1 MEKNENME
9 IKRILDI
16 INSKKILIA
25 VILVIFVLLGYLYT
39 YHYIVPMYQST
50 STLLLI
56 PNTVS
61 ENRRLTNIELA
72 MNAELITTYSNIAKN
87 PKVLKQ
93 AIHNLELNMTEQEL
107 LSKMKIEILENTY
120 IIKISVAN
128 TNPQIAM
135 EITNEVSKVFLNEIQ
150 DIYNLNNIGIV
161 DEAQLPEFPY
171 NINHIKD
178 IIMFLIMGIVVSA
191 GLAVICY
198 IFDNTIKK
206 EEDIE
211 NYVHIKSL
219 GNIPIYH
226 NKKQEII
233 NRDNAKSYMTE
244 CMNTIRTNVLYMNS
258 AQNAKTILITSCT
271 PQEGKSWVS
280 ANIASSFAKI
290 NKKVLLIDA
299 DMRKGRAHK
308 IFKVNNTEGFS
319 NYLNAMTG
327 KVKRD
332 IKLGKDYIK
341 ETQIPNLHILTSG
354 TVPPNPSELL
364 DSKRMKEL
372 IAILKNVYDII
383 IVDAPPCKLVT
394 DSIVLSTIIDSTILV
409 VNPNKTKINDLNEV
423 KKSIKV
429 VGGQIIG
436 AIINKQKIARRAYS
450 KNYYSHGEQKYI
462 PEIEQKQMISVN
474 KVIKQAMLKLEKTD
488 FKITLPKERQET
500 KTLQENTYK
509 EQSKEFNHQQDM
521 KEFIKKQNHYLK
533 KMAKTVSN
541 MKIQLD
547 SNTTKNYG
555 STENR
560 IKEIIGTKLEEL
572 KQENKEQEKL
582 ANGQIKEIIRKEILS
597 LKDMEQ
603 EKLSKE
609 QIQSIIKQEIS
620 NIDYTQDI
628 EKIYNQIEDTKTNT
642 SEMIEKVVNY
652 NKKELLD
659 MIQNKENNEQQIQ
672 AVINGKM
679 TQMQEEIQKMLE
691 QKIMKMNYKEQI
703 VQMNDM
709 LTNLKDSYLE
719 LSNKINTKNV
729 EIDQINDI
737 KDNQN
742 SRNIIDFKAF
752 KKQKNKKKIYSIEEE
767 ILYEELEKIAA
778 YIIPLGEKEL
788 SESSVGSYGSTM

>member
-1 MEKNENME
+1 MEKNESKE
-9 IKRILDI
+9 IKRIFDI
-16 INSKKILIA
+16 LKSKKILIA
-25 VILVIFVLLGYLYT
+25 VILVVFVLLGYLYT
-39 YHYIVPMYQST
+39 YHYTIPMYQST

-93 AIHNLELNMTEQEL
+93 AIRNLELNMTEQQL
-107 LSKMKIEILENTY
+107 LSKMKIENLENTY

-150 DIYNLNNIGIV
+150 EIYSLNNIGIV
-161 DEAQLPEFPY
+161 DEAQLPELPY
-171 NINHIKD
+171 NINHVKD
-178 IIMFLIMGIVVSA
+178 IIMFLAMGIMVCGGFIIVT
-191 GLAVICY
+191 Y

-226 NKKQEII
+226 NRKQEII
-233 NRDNAKSYMTE
+233 SRDNAKPYIME
-244 CMNTIRTNVLYMNS
+244 CMSTIRTNILYMNS
-258 AQNAKTILITSCT
+258 AQNAKTILITSCV

-290 NKKVLLIDA
+290 DKKVLLIDA
-299 DMRKGRAHK
+299 DMRKGRSHK
-308 IFKVNNTEGFS
+308 IFKVDNTEGFS

-327 KVKRD
+327 KVKKD

-364 DSKRMKEL
+364 DSKKMKEL
-372 IAILKNVYDII
+372 VAILKNVYDII

-409 VNPNKTKINDLNEV
+409 VNSEKTKIDELNEV

-436 AIINKQKIARRAYS
+436 AILNKQKVARRIYS
-450 KNYYSHGEQKYI
+450 KKYYKQGEQKHI
-462 PEIEQKQMISVN
+462 SETEPKEIISVN
-474 KVIKQAMLKLEKTD
+474 KVIKQAMLKLEKAD
-488 FKITLPKERQET
+488 FKITLPKQRQET
-500 KTLQENTYK
+500 KTLQEDMNREQPK
-509 EQSKEFNHQQDM
+509 ESAHQQDM

-533 KMAKTVSN
+533 KMANTVSN

-547 SNTTKNYG
+547 SNTIENDG
-555 STENR
+555 NTENK

-582 ANGQIKEIIRKEILS
+582 ASAQIKEIIRKEILS

-620 NIDYTQDI
+620 NIHYIQDI
-628 EKIYNQIEDTKTNT
+628 EKIYNQIEDNKINTNK
-642 SEMIEKVVNY
+642 MIENIVNY
-652 NKKELLD
+652 NKKEILD
-659 MIQNKENNEQQIQ
+659 TIKNKEDSEQQIQ
-672 AVINGKM
+672 TVINGKI
-679 TQMQEEIQKMLE
+679 TQMQEELQEMLE

-703 VQMNDM
+703 IQMNDM
-709 LTNLKDSYLE
+709 LSNLKDSYLE
-719 LSNKINTKNV
+719 LSNKIKTKNV
-729 EIDQINDI
+729 EIDEF
-737 KDNQN
+737 DNIEDNEN

-752 KKQKNKKKIYSIEEE
+752 KKQKSKKKVYSIEEE
-767 ILYEELEKIAA
+767 ILYEELEKIAT
-778 YIIPLGEKEL
+778 YIIPFGEKEL
-788 SESSVGSYGSTM
+788 SESSVGNYGSTM